1 MELCSEITKSRVEQG
16 FFVRGRI
23 VAKKHERI
31 LSNYLTIA
39 LDINT
44 KLWISSDPKDV
55 GSTPT
60 FFKSPS
66 LNAEY
71 LFSIDPWLQ
80 IDEGQL
86 LTLYNSHV
94 DKRKRKD

>member
-16 FFVRGRI
+16 FFVKGRI

-55 GSTPT
+55 GSNPT

-66 LNAEY
+66 LNTEY
-71 LFSIDPWLQ
+71 LFSFDPWLQ

-86 LTLYNSHV
+86 LTLYNSHTEAER
-94 DKRKRKD
+94 DEE